1 MNQRKPRRLR
11 RWVISIGLLIIVA
24 AGVYIG
30 MGLTADTE
38 PGDEDECPVDCPL
51 YPDPLDPLSP
61 GEVLFNL
68 WATLLVHY
76 VSGLLVMLFLFVRAG
91 MRGLWNRHQ
100 MDPVPGLLAW
110 SWALLRSLLFC
121 LASWVAVFRTLKG
134 DLRLRVRERAVN

>member
-1 MNQRKPRRLR
+1 MNQKKPRRLR
-11 RWVISIGLLIIVA
+11 RWFIGIGLLVIVA

-38 PGDEDECPVDCPL
+38 TVDEDECPVDCPL
-51 YPDPLDPLSP
+51 YPDELDPLSL

-68 WATLLVHY
+68 WAILVVHY
-76 VSGLLVMLFLFVRAG
+76 LSGVLVMLFLFVRAG

-100 MDPVPGLLAW
+100 MDPVPGLGAW
-110 SWALLRSLLFC
+110 WSALVRSLLFC

-134 DLRLRVRERAVN
+134 DLRLRVKERAVS